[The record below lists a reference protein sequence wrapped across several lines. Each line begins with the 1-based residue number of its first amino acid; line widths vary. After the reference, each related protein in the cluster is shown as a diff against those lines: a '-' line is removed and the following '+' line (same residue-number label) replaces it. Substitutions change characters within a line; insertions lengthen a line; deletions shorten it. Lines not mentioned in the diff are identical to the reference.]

1 MKRISSILA
10 IFLVISSVAIVAVSA
25 GAQENGNLTIN
36 VTPTAEPTPD
46 TTANASDGNDDNTQ
60 ADVTNGTGATVTPKP
75 VNNGTTATVTP
86 KPNSNATVTPKP
98 TTVPVTP
105 KPTTVTVNPKPN
117 SNATVTPKPT
127 TVPVTPKPTTVT
139 VNPKPNS
146 NATVT
151 PEPTT
156 VTVIPKTT
164 PGKII
169 PAPVSIKKTI
179 IISKTSPVDKVT
191 AVNPSEVKYAD
202 INNEGVQIS
211 ALHPLSDGVEYVSIT
226 NYNAFTA
233 HLEGYKIHEMTCNN
247 TIVFKDIDVLPGHTL
262 KVYTGSHPDGR
273 DVVGTHKLHHIYTQH
288 DTVKLICACGN
299 VISTFKQ

>member
-75 VNNGTTATVTP
+75 VNNGTTATVT
-86 KPNSNATVTPKP
+86 
-98 TTVPVTP
+98 
-105 KPTTVTVNPKPN
+105 PKPN